1 MMLQQIDK
9 KNKLVFYIFIYLL
22 LTTTLNINFNKKISI
37 NKIKTISLIGLN
49 KDLENLLKKDLK
61 KFEKNNIFFLN
72 KKLFEN
78 ELKKYSFIDT
88 YTATKIYPNNIIVEI
103 KSPHLLAE
111 ITKNNK
117 KYYFGSNGKIIE
129 KKYFKKSKE
138 LPNLFGKFNN
148 IEFLNLVNLIKKTEF
163 EYESI
168 DNFYYYKS
176 GRWDIEKK
184 DKFIVKLPK
193 ENIKES
199 LKIAKKILNKKN
211 KNNFLIIDL
220 RIANQII
227 LNDGQ

>member
-1 MMLQQIDK
+1 MLQQIDK
-9 KNKLVFYIFIYLL
+9 KYKLVLYIFIYLFL
-22 LTTTLNINFNKKISI
+22 STTLNLNFSKNINI

-61 KFEKNNIFFLN
+61 KFENKNIFFLN
-72 KKLFEN
+72 KQLFEN
-78 ELKKYSFIDT
+78 ELKKYSFIDS
-88 YTATKIYPNNIIVEI
+88 YTVTKVYPDNIIVEI
-103 KSPHLLAE
+103 KFPYLLAE

-129 KKYFKKSKE
+129 KNYFEESKK
-138 LPNLFGKFNN
+138 LPNLFGQFDNT
-148 IEFLNLVNLIKKTEF
+148 EFLHLVNLIKKTEF
-163 EYESI
+163 EYDSI

-184 DKFIVKLPK
+184 DEFIIKLPK
-193 ENIKES
+193 HNINQS
-199 LKIAKKILNKKN
+199 LKIAKKIINKKN

-227 LNDGQ
+227 LNDG